1 MEYFVKIDS
10 SGFMQIVKNL
20 ESNGFQEAIADA
32 GRLPQ
37 DMLAQICQDVA
48 TFLQY
53 KSGPVKAEKYTQLL
67 EAFSASPTKVS
78 ITSVVNALTYLLRSA
93 AALKM
98 DGEEFQNQ
106 LTSSDIFSKDVVDTL
121 VHSWNEQGRQLM
133 ATTSQLQ
140 CLNVGQLLDLQWRV
154 GVAISSDDCKNLNS
168 PTITL
173 LLTIA
178 ETGGNI
184 TKHSVEMT
192 LTQFRNFSRQLK
204 EMAILM
210 ETV

>member
-1 MEYFVKIDS
+1 MAAILQS
-10 SGFMQIVKNL
+10 LPQ
-20 ESNGFQEAIADA
+20 GFQEAITDA
-32 GRLPQ
+32 SQLPQ
-37 DMLAQICQDVA
+37 DMLAQICQDVS

-53 KSGPVKAEKYTQLL
+53 KSGPVKPEKYTQLL
-67 EAFSASPTKVS
+67 EAASASPTKVS
-78 ITSVVNALTYLLRSA
+78 MNSVVNALTYILRSA
-93 AALKM
+93 AALKL

-106 LTSSDIFSKDVVDTL
+106 LITSDIFTKDVLDTL
-121 VHSWNEQGRQLM
+121 VHTWREQGRQLM
-133 ATTSQLQ
+133 ETTSQLQ

-154 GVAISSDDCKNLNS
+154 GVAISSDDCKSLNS
-168 PTITL
+168 PHITL

-178 ETGGNI
+178 ETGGSI

-204 EMAILM
+204 EMAVLM